1 MNYEFSPRSSISEEI
16 EEDIVAYNNSSNNI
30 INNTDNHKKSIN
42 IHDYEYIPSKID
54 YTNSDMSS
62 DDDDNFDTDSREPHE
77 TSRDK
82 YNRSFSR
89 LDFQNSEELQ
99 YNVTHKCYR
108 LSKKQYE
115 ELQLFYES
123 NKSLN
128 GLFSV
133 KLLNSLLISNS
144 ANI

>member
-62 DDDDNFDTDSREPHE
+62 DDDDNFDTDSREH
-77 TSRDK
+77 
-82 YNRSFSR
+82 
-89 LDFQNSEELQ
+89 
-99 YNVTHKCYR
+99 
-108 LSKKQYE
+108 
-115 ELQLFYES
+115 
-123 NKSLN
+123 
-128 GLFSV
+128 
-133 KLLNSLLISNS
+133 S